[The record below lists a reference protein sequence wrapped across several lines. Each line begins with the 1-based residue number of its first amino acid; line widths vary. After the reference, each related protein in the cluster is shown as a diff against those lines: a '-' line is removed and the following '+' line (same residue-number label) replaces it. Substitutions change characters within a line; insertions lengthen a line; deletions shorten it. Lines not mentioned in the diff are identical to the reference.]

1 MSQGQPRRPLGE
13 AQQAQQDHQPPVKYG
28 DVFDVSGELAGR
40 PVAPRDA
47 ALLQS
52 AEQAVL
58 GQTQKG
64 GPAAVL
70 QSAAALNARA
80 GHVGRGQITGP
91 AADAGATVTEAELPG
106 RRVVTESVGGQVVA
120 RLVAPARVVPTGPSG
135 ALDQD
140 DAVTV
145 GRALEAVAATAV
157 GDKPV
162 DQGDAAAVQAA
173 EMCATGSS
181 GVTVPGGVAS
191 AAQAAA
197 DQNARAAR
205 GEDKDKAKLRNVL
218 SNARENMPADKGATR
233 EDAERVVSAEIR
245 NKPDLATTRGGVAD
259 AVATAARLNQERP

>member
-1 MSQGQPRRPLGE
+1 MSQGQPRRPLGD

-28 DVFDVSGELAGR
+28 DVFDVSGELADR

-70 QSAAALNARA
+70 QSAAALNSRA

-120 RLVAPARVVPTGPSG
+120 KLVAPARVVLTEPLG

-140 DAVTV
+140 AAVTI
-145 GRALEAVAATAV
+145 GRALEAVAATAA

-173 EMCATGSS
+173 EMCAAGSR
-181 GVTVPGGVAS
+181 GVTVPGSVAS
-191 AAQAAA
+191 SAQAAA
-197 DQNARAAR
+197 DRNARTAR
-205 GEDKDKAKLRNVL
+205 DEDKAKLRDVL
-218 SNARENMPADKGATR
+218 SGAREKMPADKGATR
-233 EDAERVVSAEIR
+233 EDAERAVSAEIR

-259 AVATAARLNQERP
+259 AVTTAARLNQERP